1 MALSNN
7 PRVVVLGQ
15 PDEDDIYEVQR
26 IQTKANVSDLV
37 EKCLRHNIAD
47 EEFSKAVH
55 AFAEVIEA
63 LEVEYQ
69 NISGR
74 RYGSFDEDLRHSGC
88 FKIGWALDVVN
99 QHEEFLD
106 VLSVK
111 LTSSRRPSRENREV
125 QTAICRA
132 LVAMCLGVNPH
143 IVAICVNENGIID
156 LLIEIVQ
163 KEKPPLRSYATGLL
177 ACGLLDRGVQDR
189 VIKSNI
195 NIFDILIPR
204 LLNSSLPE
212 TGRLR
217 YNFVNKESAVTGD
230 GAPSTPMQAINKPR
244 ESTISTSGH
253 SNSSS
258 VPETATTTPEG
269 QDRS

>member
-26 IQTKANVSDLV
+26 LQTKANVSDLI
-37 EKCLRHNIAD
+37 EKCLRPNIAD
-47 EEFSKAVH
+47 ADFSNAVH
-55 AFAEVIEA
+55 AFAEVIES

-143 IVAICVNENGIID
+143 IVALCVNENGYVKG
-156 LLIEIVQ
+156 EYGY
-163 KEKPPLRSYATGLL
+163 EKL
-177 ACGLLDRGVQDR
+177 
-189 VIKSNI
+189 
-195 NIFDILIPR
+195 
-204 LLNSSLPE
+204 
-212 TGRLR
+212 
-217 YNFVNKESAVTGD
+217 
-230 GAPSTPMQAINKPR
+230 
-244 ESTISTSGH
+244 
-253 SNSSS
+253 
-258 VPETATTTPEG
+258 
-269 QDRS
+269 

>member
-1 MALSNN
+1 MRLVFLHLLHTGNFSSENGTFKQS
-7 PRVVVLGQ
+7 RVVVLGQ

-26 IQTKANVSDLV
+26 IQTEANVSDLV

-143 IVAICVNENGIID
+143 IVALCVNETGIID
-156 LLIEIVQ
+156 LQLKLYRKRNPRFDHTRLVS
-163 KEKPPLRSYATGLL
+163 LLVACSTG
-177 ACGLLDRGVQDR
+177 AFKTV
-189 VIKSNI
+189 
-195 NIFDILIPR
+195 
-204 LLNSSLPE
+204 
-212 TGRLR
+212 
-217 YNFVNKESAVTGD
+217 
-230 GAPSTPMQAINKPR
+230 
-244 ESTISTSGH
+244 
-253 SNSSS
+253 
-258 VPETATTTPEG
+258 
-269 QDRS
+269 